1 VAVVLATGANA
12 VATED
17 RAQPV
22 IEAIHDALD
31 AWSEFARTGDLAA
44 TGEAFAPT
52 GPQARQFEV
61 ESDTQQDSAAPSL
74 RVLDLRLRRLNEAIA
89 TVWAEVEVSQ
99 AGFRSQVFGWDFDL
113 ISKNGRW
120 LVWTV
125 VPAETPPT
133 SLTEETA
140 PTLTVAEPTSQT
152 PPAPVISAGPIRAD
166 AAPATPDAGSSDGI
180 RMPAL
185 SAWIIVVTLVGVA
198 LAGYMAPRIDRR
210 RGE

>member
-1 VAVVLATGANA
+1 
-12 VATED
+12 
-17 RAQPV
+17 V

-61 ESDTQQDSAAPSL
+61 ESDTQQDSTGL
-74 RVLDLRLRRLNEAIA
+74 RLSVLDLRLRRLSEAIA
-89 TVWAEVEVSQ
+89 TVWAEVEVRR

-113 ISKNGRW
+113 ISQNGRW

-125 VPAETPPT
+125 VPAETPPA
-133 SLTEETA
+133 SLIEEGA
-140 PTLTVAEPTSQT
+140 PNLTVVEPISETHQG
-152 PPAPVISAGPIRAD
+152 PVIATGSIRTD
-166 AAPATPDAGSSDGI
+166 AVPATPDVGSSDGI
-180 RMPAL
+180 RLPAI